1 MKIREEI
8 NEMDTKQ
15 KTATTK
21 INKTMLVLCKEKYY
35 RKIKLTN
42 RKRQKTQI
50 NKIRGKRKLLQYLPM
65 KIRKLG
71 SYLKKNVFSTLE
83 NLKEIYF

>member
-21 INKTMLVLCKEKYY
+21 INKTMFGSLQRNVL
-35 RKIKLTN
+35 
-42 RKRQKTQI
+42 QKTLSQA
-50 NKIRGKRKLLQYLPM
+50 NQQ
-65 KIRKLG
+65 
-71 SYLKKNVFSTLE
+71 
-83 NLKEIYF
+83 KETEDPN

>member
-35 RKIKLTN
+35 RKPSVKLTN
-42 RKRQKTQI
+42 RDR
-50 NKIRGKRKLLQYLPM
+50 RPKL
-65 KIRKLG
+65 IKLEAKG
-71 SYLKKNVFSTLE
+71 NYYN
-83 NLKEIYF
+83 IYQ

>member
-35 RKIKLTN
+35 RKPSVKLTN

-50 NKIRGKRKLLQYLPM
+50 NKIRGKRKLLQYIPM

-71 SYLKKNVFSTLE
+71 F
-83 NLKEIYF
+83 I